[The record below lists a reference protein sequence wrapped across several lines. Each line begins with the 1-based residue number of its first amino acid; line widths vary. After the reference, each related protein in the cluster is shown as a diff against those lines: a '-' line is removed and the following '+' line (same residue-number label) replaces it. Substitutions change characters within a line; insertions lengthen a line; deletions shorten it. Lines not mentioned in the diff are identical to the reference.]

1 MGSDEAAN
9 REESMTLRE
18 WFRRRRLRREA
29 IRLVDEAFASPDV
42 LRGTSLR
49 GRHAARWVL
58 IGWDEEEGRVA
69 RVDIGIVRHPRP
81 YPFSTQAHKVLETWT
96 YHVAESRFERQA
108 GRNLTR
114 ESGKDAD

>member
-1 MGSDEAAN
+1 
-9 REESMTLRE
+9 MTLRE

-29 IRLVDEAFASPDV
+29 MRQVDEAFASPDV

-49 GRHAARWVL
+49 RRHAARWIL
-58 IGWDEEEGRVA
+58 IGWEEEGGSMA

-81 YPFSTQAHKVLETWT
+81 YPFSPQAHEVLETWT
-96 YHVAESRFERQA
+96 YHVAERKFERKG

-114 ESGKDAD
+114 ESGEDAG